1 MSNTE
6 SSPGARLPIED
17 RMQLIALQVLAEA
30 GGPSGA
36 LSLVSAFR
44 NAGIDIAEA
53 TAGRFLRQLDELGYT
68 RSLGKRG
75 RVLTDMGEGRL
86 SQLQLNKSLA
96 AHGARVTAAVGNND
110 IDQLIDLLH
119 VRRAVEAEA
128 AGLAAARATREE
140 IDRIAHAATMHVHC
154 VEDDNRVELS
164 QNFDALVSTYSH
176 NQMLGAMTATGVL
189 EAGGIVYYSFL
200 HSGLT
205 PGLYFVQFQLEA
217 PKEAISRV
225 GKFEPDLL
233 VVWSRAKYFEV
244 LDPKVAAAMKAAAA
258 SARN

>member
-128 AGLAAARATREE
+128 AGLAAARATPEE

-164 QNFDALVSTYSH
+164 QNFHALVSTYSH
-176 NQMLGAMTATGVL
+176 NQMLGAMTAML
-189 EAGGIVYYSFL
+189 
-200 HSGLT
+200 
-205 PGLYFVQFQLEA
+205 
-217 PKEAISRV
+217 
-225 GKFEPDLL
+225 
-233 VVWSRAKYFEV
+233 
-244 LDPKVAAAMKAAAA
+244 LDPQHDPLAKLLDRIADTSGTVLPMAIDHEEIAKAIQERD
-258 SARN
+258 SAKSEQLMRVHIDKLIATVMHYRDLR